1 MSRNKT
7 QLMAAQNA
15 AVRKRRRD
23 RKKKRIA
30 ILVTE
35 VIIFSLL
42 AGAAF
47 VMAKYDKFQT
57 VTINKN
63 DLGINDGIGQEGYT
77 TVALFGGD
85 SRDGQLEEGTH
96 ADTMIIAAID
106 NETREIRMASV
117 YRDTLLKQ
125 KNGDYQKANYAYFS
139 GGPGEALSMLNKNL
153 DLDIEDYV
161 TVDFK
166 ALVDSIDL
174 LGGIDIDIKEEEL
187 KPLNKY
193 IQETAKVAGTQAN
206 GFSEAGKQHLDGAQA
221 VTYARIRSTAGGD
234 YTRTERQRL
243 VIEKLFEKVMKT
255 NLSTVNKIVDKVFP
269 QVSTS
274 FTLKELLA
282 LASGMMKY
290 ELAENTGFPID
301 KTDGEFGTVGSI
313 VIPIGLTENVVK
325 LHEFLYPKETKY
337 TPSSTVE
344 EIAADITFQ
353 TGVSSDYTEGDAVQ
367 NTGDAGGSQDT
378 EGTGSYTGDT
388 GAADQ
393 YGGDTGG
400 TDPYG
405 GDAGAADPY
414 GGDAGTADPYAGD
427 TGMADPYGGDTGAA
441 DQYGG
446 DTGGTDPYAGD
457 TGGTETYTG
466 DQTEQ

>member
-1 MSRNKT
+1 
-7 QLMAAQNA
+7 
-15 AVRKRRRD
+15 
-23 RKKKRIA
+23 
-30 ILVTE
+30 
-35 VIIFSLL
+35 
-42 AGAAF
+42 
-47 VMAKYDKFQT
+47 
-57 VTINKN
+57 
-63 DLGINDGIGQEGYT
+63 
-77 TVALFGGD
+77 
-85 SRDGQLEEGTH
+85 
-96 ADTMIIAAID
+96 
-106 NETREIRMASV
+106 
-117 YRDTLLKQ
+117 
-125 KNGDYQKANYAYFS
+125 
-139 GGPGEALSMLNKNL
+139 
-153 DLDIEDYV
+153 
-161 TVDFK
+161 
-166 ALVDSIDL
+166 
-174 LGGIDIDIKEEEL
+174 
-187 KPLNKY
+187 
-193 IQETAKVAGTQAN
+193 
-206 GFSEAGKQHLDGAQA
+206 
-221 VTYARIRSTAGGD
+221 
-234 YTRTERQRL
+234 
-243 VIEKLFEKVMKT
+243 MKT

-290 ELAENTGFPID
+290 ELGENTGFPID

-393 YGGDTGG
+393 YGGD
-400 TDPYG
+400 
-405 GDAGAADPY
+405 AGAADPY

-441 DQYGG
+441 DPYGG